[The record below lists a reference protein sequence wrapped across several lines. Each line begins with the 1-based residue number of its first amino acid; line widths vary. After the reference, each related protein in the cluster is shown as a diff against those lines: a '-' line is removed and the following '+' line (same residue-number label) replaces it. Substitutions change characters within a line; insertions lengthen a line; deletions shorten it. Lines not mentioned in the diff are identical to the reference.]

1 MAATTREYG
10 TYAPKGSTCNR
21 CKREVGPLER
31 VRRGY
36 EAGGDPGVLAH
47 VVYTHTGNQCAP
59 DEATGQKAAEE

>member
-1 MAATTREYG
+1 MATTTWEYG

-36 EAGGDPGVLAH
+36 EAGRDPGVLAN
-47 VVYTHTGNQCAP
+47 VVYTHTGNQCTP
-59 DEATGQKAAEE
+59 DEPAGQKAAKK